1 MIQVTDGITYAAV
14 FGYRPLLLD
23 LYVPQ
28 EDGTAPPVVLFLH
41 GGGWAL
47 GDRKLV
53 APAFGSWEP
62 SFFARL
68 ARAGFAVASAD
79 YRLSGEATF
88 PAQLHDAKAA
98 VRWLRAH
105 AADHGFDGERIV
117 AWGTSAGGHLAA
129 LLGLT
134 GDFPDASLEGA
145 SGAPSSSGSSGASGE
160 VSSAVTAVVDWYGP
174 ADLVA
179 LAPVT
184 GGPMEH
190 DSPESPEGRLIG
202 ARVSKNPALAK
213 AASPV
218 SYVHAGAPPFQIKHG
233 TADRA
238 VPAGQ
243 SQALACALAAAGVPV
258 ETQWVAGAD
267 HMWDGIGPAE
277 VEKIFASSVG
287 FAQRVCGMTNRSS

>member
-28 EDGTAPPVVLFLH
+28 AGETAPPVVLFLH

-79 YRLSGEATF
+79 YRLSCEARF

-98 VRWLRAH
+98 VRWLRGHGAE
-105 AADHGFDGERIV
+105 HGFDGERIV
-117 AWGTSAGGHLAA
+117 AWGASAGGHLAA

-134 GDFPDASLEGA
+134 GDFSDASIEGT
-145 SGAPSSSGSSGASGE
+145 SDE
-160 VSSAVTAVVDWYGP
+160 VSSAVSAVVDWYGP

-179 LAPVT
+179 LAPVA

-202 ARVSKNPALAK
+202 ARVSENPALAK

-218 SYVHAGAPPFQIKHG
+218 SYVHGGAPPFQIKHG

-243 SQALACALAAAGVPV
+243 SQTLAGALAAAGVPV
-258 ETQWVAGAD
+258 ETQWVAGAG
-267 HMWDGIGPAE
+267 HMWEGIGQAE

-287 FAQRVCGMTNRSS
+287 FARRVTSFDEGKYR